1 MNAHAAPH
9 DASEIW
15 TPRRELS
22 LVNARRR
29 SRLIAG
35 LRRLFTALAGAS
47 FASIF
52 VSMGVFAAQGGF
64 SSGDLQAAEPLR
76 MINPRFTGRTES
88 GGAYQLTADVAARG
102 KEGERLMQLAA
113 PVYRDAA
120 GAAIIAPR
128 GTYDEAAHEVHLT
141 DGVVFT
147 DKGGNRFTTPSV
159 RIDANTG
166 IVHGDQGVTGF
177 GPLGVMH
184 ARSYELRQSDRALV
198 LRGGVRGE
206 LPDQAARTPET
217 GPAQE

>member
-1 MNAHAAPH
+1 MSQEHAYS
-9 DASEIW
+9 DEVW

-22 LVNARRR
+22 LAQARNR

-47 FASIF
+47 FASVF

-64 SSGDLQAAEPLR
+64 SGGDLHAAEPLR
-76 MINPRFTGRTES
+76 MVNPRFTGRTES

-102 KEGERLMQLAA
+102 EVGQRLLELAA

-128 GTYDEAAHEVHLT
+128 GTYDESAREVTLT

-159 RIDANTG
+159 RIDTRTG

-206 LPDQAARTPET
+206 LPDQPGTAPEA
-217 GPAQE
+217 GEREE